1 MDEAQPA
8 LTPSPE
14 PVGSGK
20 MSLSDSVKSA
30 VRSSLESERN
40 SRIDDAPQI
49 DGNVAAADTD
59 PMADAPTDQP
69 APVDAQ
75 TAVPTS
81 VEPSVDSP
89 QAKDQTKAADAP
101 NASPA
106 SLEAPK
112 QWSKAWREKF
122 DKLPPEAKEILL
134 DRDREYNKGFT
145 KNAQDNAE
153 FRRRSEALS
162 TTFQDHHRKQMQS
175 TGLDEV
181 GAVKYLLQ
189 QHDAFNNDP
198 VGFVAQVASQVGP
211 EKFLP
216 AVLQKLGLTPD
227 KAGFSPQPQPTPVAA
242 ADPQNEWVDPQVLAL
257 KEQLAAYQTE
267 LGGIKQFLQHST
279 QTASQREQAQREA
292 QGRAYESQVA
302 TEIEH
307 FVTSTDDQGNL
318 LYPHVE
324 DVQGDMALLIANHP
338 EISQIR
344 NPRERMEAAYNRAVY
359 LNPQIRD
366 SVIEA
371 AANKARAEAIA
382 QKDAEY
388 KALQTAQ
395 AAQRARTAA
404 TLKGS
409 PGANG
414 IASSTKKMTID
425 EAVRAAV
432 RSTR

>member
-1 MDEAQPA
+1 MDETQAV
-8 LTPSPE
+8 LTPVTE
-14 PVGSGK
+14 PAAGGR

-30 VRSSLESERN
+30 VRSSLETERN
-40 SRIDDAPQI
+40 SRIDDAPQL
-49 DGNVAAADTD
+49 DGDAAAADTD
-59 PMADAPTDQP
+59 PMADAPTDQT

-75 TAVPTS
+75 AAVSTS
-81 VEPSVDSP
+81 VEPSVNSP
-89 QAKDQTKAADAP
+89 QAKDQTKAADTP
-101 NASPA
+101 SASPA

-153 FRRRSEALS
+153 YRRRSEALS

-189 QHDAFNNDP
+189 QHDSFNNDP
-198 VGFVAQVASQVGP
+198 VGFVAQVASQVGA

-216 AVLQKLGLTPD
+216 AVLQRMGVTPD
-227 KAGFSPQPQPTPVAA
+227 KIGLAPQSQPTPVA
-242 ADPQNEWVDPQVLAL
+242 ADPQNEWVDPQVLDL
-257 KEQLAAYQTE
+257 KNQLAEYQKK
-267 LGGIKQFLQHST
+267 LGGIEQFLQQST
-279 QTASQREQAQREA
+279 QTATQREQAQREA
-292 QGRAYESQVA
+292 QQRAYEGQVV

-382 QKDAEY
+382 QKEAEY
-388 KALQTAQ
+388 KALQSAQ

-414 IASSTKKMTID
+414 IASSTKRMTID